1 MITIYSQKDQ
11 RKLNEVLPQVMMAY
25 RAASHPSIGVSPNK
39 MVLGRN
45 VVMPLEA
52 IGPRPKDNSE
62 APETDEYVL
71 KLQENLAK
79 VHELARNCLK
89 QNSNYQKKYYDSK
102 AEVRKFYE
110 GQSVWLYDASK
121 KVGVCSKLT
130 CKWKGPYVITKKID
144 DVTCLVKRS
153 EKQPEKVY
161 HTDFF
166 RTRTE
171 THLNGTRVIIY
182 SNEINKC

>member
-1 MITIYSQKDQ
+1 MT
-11 RKLNEVLPQVMMAY
+11 Y
-25 RAASHPSIGVSPNK
+25 RAASHPSIGFSPNK

-110 GQSVWLYDASK
+110 GQSVWLYAASK
-121 KVGVCSKLT
+121 KEGVCSKLT

-144 DVTCLVKRS
+144 VTCLVKRS
-153 EKQPEKVY
+153 EKTARESLPHRQTFSVQGQKP
-161 HTDFF
+161 T
-166 RTRTE
+166 
-171 THLNGTRVIIY
+171 
-182 SNEINKC
+182 

>member
-1 MITIYSQKDQ
+1 MITTYSQKDQ
-11 RKLNEVLPQVMMAY
+11 RKWNEVLPQVMMAY

-62 APETDEYVL
+62 APETDKYVL

-89 QNSNYQKKYYDSK
+89 QNSNYQTKYYDSK

-121 KVGVCSKLT
+121 
-130 CKWKGPYVITKKID
+130 
-144 DVTCLVKRS
+144 
-153 EKQPEKVY
+153 
-161 HTDFF
+161 
-166 RTRTE
+166 
-171 THLNGTRVIIY
+171 N
-182 SNEINKC
+182 

>member
-1 MITIYSQKDQ
+1 MLTMYCQKDQ
-11 RKLNEVLPQVMMAY
+11 RKWDEVLPQVMMAY

-52 IGPRPKDNSE
+52 IVPRPKDNSE
-62 APETDEYVL
+62 APETNEYVL
-71 KLQENLAK
+71 KLQESLAK

-89 QNSNYQKKYYDSK
+89 QNANYQKKYYDSK

-110 GQSVWLYDASK
+110 GQPVWLYDASK

-153 EKQPEKVY
+153 QKQPGKVY
-161 HTDFF
+161 HTD
-166 RTRTE
+166 RLLPYRGR
-171 THLNGTRVIIY
+171 NPPKWYRSYIQQ
-182 SNEINKC
+182 